1 MHTKN
6 PWTTKSSRMVYE
18 TPWLRVI
25 EDRVVRPDGA
35 DGIYSYIETRF
46 AVGVVA
52 LTPANEVYLVGQYR
66 YPTREYSWEIVE
78 GGTEPGEA
86 PLTCIQRE
94 LQEEAGLCAAKWTP
108 LGGEIHF
115 SNCISAERG
124 FLFLAEGLEETEASP
139 EGTEVLEV
147 RRVALDDAVAMV
159 HRGEIKD
166 VFSIIGL
173 LRAQDLVARR
183 SRD

>member
-1 MHTKN
+1 VHTKN
-6 PWTTKSSRMVYE
+6 PWTIKSSRLVYE

-25 EDRVVRPDGA
+25 EDKVIRPDGV
-35 DGIYSYIETRF
+35 DGLYSYIETRV

-52 LTPANEVYLVGQYR
+52 LTPDNEVYLVGQYR
-66 YPTREYSWEIVE
+66 YPIRRYSWEIVE
-78 GGTEPGEA
+78 GGAEPGEE
-86 PLTCIQRE
+86 PLACIQRE
-94 LQEEAGLCAAKWTP
+94 LQEEAGLRAGKWAQ

-124 FLFLAEGLEETEASP
+124 FLFLAEELEEIEASP

-147 RRVALDDAVAMV
+147 RRAPLEEALGMV
-159 HRGEIKD
+159 HRGEITD

-173 LRAQDLVARR
+173 ERAYRFITER
-183 SRD
+183 ER